1 MLRIKELCKERN
13 IKMKDLAKAVGT
25 TPSTLSQSLN
35 GKISLNRLQ
44 LIADHLG
51 VSITEL
57 FSEIEVEVKIGG
69 RKISYKRK

>member
-13 IKMKDLAKAVGT
+13 IKMKDLATAVGT

-44 LIADHLG
+44 LIADHLE

-57 FSEIEVEVKIGG
+57 FSEIEVEVKIGD

>member
-57 FSEIEVEVKIGG
+57 FESVEVEVKIGS
-69 RKISYKRK
+69 RKISYKRM

>member
-1 MLRIKELCKERN
+1 
-13 IKMKDLAKAVGT
+13 MKDLAKAIGT

-44 LIADHLG
+44 LIADHLE